1 MDMSLQ
7 IHDANDVKV
16 SKICF
21 RGCDMHLKK
30 METELVRHFG
40 SGCRKLHPFMPGV
53 P

>member
-7 IHDANDVKV
+7 IYDAVNV

-30 METELVRHFG
+30 METELVMHFG